1 MLAQILEA
9 TMMAMFGLSWPIN
22 ALKAWRARTAVA
34 TSLPFLLLITFGYVV
49 GIASKIVG
57 NNVNWV
63 VVVYAINL
71 ALLIVNVSIYFRNAR
86 LDKLR
91 AAEEA

>member
-22 ALKAWRARTAVA
+22 ALKSWRARTAVA

-57 NNVNWV
+57 DNVNWV

-71 ALLIVNVSIYFRNAR
+71 LLLIVNVCIYFRNAR
-86 LDKLR
+86 LDRLR

>member
-1 MLAQILEA
+1 MLAQMLEA
-9 TMMAMFGLSWPIN
+9 AMMACFGLSWPLN
-22 ALKAWRARTAVA
+22 AYKSWKAATAVA

-57 NNVNWV
+57 DNVNWV

-71 ALLIVNVSIYFRNAR
+71 LLLIVNVCIYFRNAR
-86 LDKLR
+86 LDRLR

>member
-9 TMMAMFGLSWPIN
+9 TMMAMFGLSWPLN
-22 ALKAWRARTAVA
+22 AYKSWQAGTAVA

-49 GIASKIVG
+49 GIASKVVG
-57 NNVNWV
+57 DNVNWV
-63 VVVYAINL
+63 VAVYAINL
-71 ALLIVNVSIYFRNAR
+71 LLLIVNVCIYFRNLR

-91 AAEEA
+91 EREAA